1 MLNLLWISSMAK
13 TLLNFIPRREG
24 SLRRRSPS
32 CHHRHRQAKRER
44 RGGGFAYASKMLSP
58 LSSVRP
64 SPPNGEPTQKGK
76 TQNSNSKKKLGL
88 SRKKIQRHFTNHNI
102 IVQWQKRGGA
112 NQDLENNKS
121 RCQSEVCQR
130 NYITIVRRS
139 FLLCEKIRERET
151 SGKNTNIVHHNWA
164 IIK

>member
-1 MLNLLWISSMAK
+1 MLYLLWISSMAK

-76 TQNSNSKKKLGL
+76 TQNSNSKKNLA
-88 SRKKIQRHFTNHNI
+88 SPAKKFKGTSQ
-102 IVQWQKRGGA
+102 
-112 NQDLENNKS
+112 
-121 RCQSEVCQR
+121 
-130 NYITIVRRS
+130 ITTS
-139 FLLCEKIRERET
+139 SY
-151 SGKNTNIVHHNWA
+151 SGKKGEGRTKILKTIKVDA
-164 IIK
+164 KVKCVKEIISPSFEGVSSFVKK